1 MKKTKLK
8 ATSLR
13 SMMIAAIIITIGLA
27 AGGFYFAQDWL
38 NTFAI
43 SVGQTIA
50 QSTNGSNTSQGIQ
63 NLKEE
68 MAQKQVVAGKASSI
82 TISSQDYQSQA
93 ISDLNKYA
101 ANTGISITDYNV
113 AAPATAESTLP
124 AINGVRINYITI
136 TLGSP
141 IPMTSLIQFLKSIE
155 TNLPKMQLAG
165 IKVNQVQGSSN
176 NVSVDPLTIEVYT
189 K

>member
-8 ATSLR
+8 ATSLK
-13 SMMIAAIIITIGLA
+13 SMMVAAIIITIGLA

-38 NTFAI
+38 STFAI

-101 ANTGISITDYNV
+101 ANTGISITK

-165 IKVNQVQGSSN
+165 IKVNQVQDSSN